1 MARRRTAVRPPRRP
15 PALLH
20 PLSVIMQSALICSRA
35 ATDQRGLHD
44 HAEKVG
50 GGRREGEGGGGGG
63 CAVAGV
69 LLFFGFRGSRRGLSL
84 AIGSSFGIG
93 SAGTAKADQNIVG
106 LLGRAPAAT
115 GRHQVCR

>member
-1 MARRRTAVRPPRRP
+1 
-15 PALLH
+15 
-20 PLSVIMQSALICSRA
+20 
-35 ATDQRGLHD
+35 LHD

-50 GGRREGEGGGGGG
+50 GGQREGGGGAG